1 VHREEA
7 VLKARRPRV
16 DLYIDDGRH
25 GEYPFLA
32 EATFHSIAGS
42 LRAGT
47 TAAEILAATALVGQ
61 AGFTICDDVA
71 HGFGGG

>member
-1 VHREEA
+1 M
-7 VLKARRPRV
+7 LS
-16 DLYIDDGRH
+16 GFS
-25 GEYPFLA
+25 FLA

-47 TAAEILAATALVGQ
+47 TAAETLAATALVGQ